1 MILHNAPHTCSYAC
15 INEFSL
21 LLKHIEMASD
31 TIYEGGLIIKGRFL
45 VTLKITALETSHFA
59 CILSNQLSN
68 HTSQNRS
75 V

>member
-1 MILHNAPHTCSYAC
+1 MYLNINKILFIYAQ
-15 INEFSL
+15 NSRFWSR
-21 LLKHIEMASD
+21 
-31 TIYEGGLIIKGRFL
+31 YEGGLIIKGRFL